1 MDKTSINLL
10 TILIAGA
17 GLFGALVKFYSP
29 EVNYSFFG
37 ENPFLVK
44 RDIIENTMSW
54 IFTLLALSGLLF
66 QAYKEIGGVKIK
78 ETIHSINFY
87 LKLFSVGLVVM
98 IIVVLSLTWVG
109 SKIAKVKWM
118 PRIIESQ
125 KEAFAAAQ
133 FIIEHDGWRQDQ
145 LQIKDKLEN
154 PEKYTRANFET
165 AQRNILRIEKLLSI
179 QNKDKTRKEHLEVL
193 TKYFNQ

>member
-66 QAYKEIGGVKIK
+66 QAYKEIWGVKIK
-78 ETIHSINFY
+78 KTIHNFTNIHQ
-87 LKLFSVGLVVM
+87 LLDFV
-98 IIVVLSLTWVG
+98 
-109 SKIAKVKWM
+109 
-118 PRIIESQ
+118 
-125 KEAFAAAQ
+125 
-133 FIIEHDGWRQDQ
+133 HD
-145 LQIKDKLEN
+145 L
-154 PEKYTRANFET
+154 
-165 AQRNILRIEKLLSI
+165 
-179 QNKDKTRKEHLEVL
+179 
-193 TKYFNQ
+193 